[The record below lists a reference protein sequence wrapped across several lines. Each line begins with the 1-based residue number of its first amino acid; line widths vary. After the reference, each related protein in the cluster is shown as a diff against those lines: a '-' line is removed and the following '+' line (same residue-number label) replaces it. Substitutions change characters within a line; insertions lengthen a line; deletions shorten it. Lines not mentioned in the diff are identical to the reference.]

1 MTHMTRNQPP
11 STIISLREAMQSLFE
26 ESTLPS
32 GTERGMASNLY
43 ETADLFVLQLALP
56 GVNQEQVQIT
66 AQQETVQIAWETSMR
81 VPENTTMHWGELP
94 SGQYQQRFTLP
105 ATIDAERAEATY
117 EQGILTLILPKAEQ
131 AQARQVKVQTKT
143 PALV

>member
-1 MTHMTRNQPP
+1 MTNITRNQPS
-11 STIISLREAMQSLFE
+11 STILSLREAMQSLLE
-26 ESTLPS
+26 ENMLPS
-32 GTERGMASNLY
+32 AAERGMASSLY

-56 GVNQEQVQIT
+56 GVDQEQVQIT

-81 VPENTTMHWGELP
+81 APENVTMRWSELP

-105 ATIDAERAEATY
+105 APIDAERAEATY
-117 EQGILTLILPKAEQ
+117 EQGILTVILPKAEQ

-143 PALV
+143 LAFV